1 MRLDMTKELRLMR
14 EDLRQAVTQS
24 VQNNIVIKDAMSTQ
38 SSSVAQPASTDKTV
52 SEAQQQKV
60 PLFGKS
66 TTSFQEEK
74 KEIVAVSDLL
84 DIELTAAAIEEVERI
99 VDKFIGAFESKQ
111 QKEMAIKYTV
121 MPLNQIV
128 KMPAE

>member
-1 MRLDMTKELRLMR
+1 MR

-24 VQNNIVIKDAMSTQ
+24 VQNNQVIKDAMSTQ
-38 SSSVAQPASTDKTV
+38 SSSVIQSASTDKPV

-66 TTSFQEEK
+66 TNSVQEEK
-74 KEIVAVSDLL
+74 KEIVPVSDLL

-121 MPLNQIV
+121 MPLN
-128 KMPAE
+128 